1 MLPARLRGVA
11 RPRFLAVTAAVIV
24 TAAAPAV
31 ASWTVPGVGSGVA
44 QASPDFHAPSVTG
57 AVIAPAGMTAASG
70 GVRAGQQFVVYA
82 TITDPGGT
90 GVASALTDVS
100 ALAAGST
107 AVDLDPCVSSCT
119 IGGTTYTWSS
129 APITADAGLAQGT
142 TSFTVWGTDNTAN
155 VGVPKSFT
163 VVADNTSP
171 TVSGGVIVASATS
184 GVGYVRQGGTYV
196 VYVNASD
203 AGAPASGIATVT
215 ADVSALNA
223 GVTALSVPKC
233 TSSCSV
239 GGTTYGYKSAATT
252 AGSPVTEGA
261 WSFPV
266 TATDKAGG
274 TGSFSVSGTV
284 DNTAPTVSAATML
297 TSGSTTPGFVK
308 SGGTYIVYANAA
320 DGGAPASG
328 ITTVKTDVS
337 GLTAGQTALTLSACT
352 SSCTV
357 AGVTYG
363 YKSSSKTAGT
373 LGAGPIGFTVT
384 ATDKASGA
392 TTGSFSVAVDN
403 TAPTVTALAVATTT
417 TSVPGWLRKSGAY
430 NVYANASDAASGIL
444 TVKANVSTITSG
456 QTALA
461 LTACTTGCTIGGV
474 TYAYKSA
481 NKTASSTLPAGAVS
495 FSVTA
500 TDNASNTGTTN
511 GSATADNTAPTVSG
525 AAIAT
530 VVTNVPGYVS
540 QGRDYVVYGDTSD
553 AASGIFKLTAK
564 ASNLTT
570 GQTAL
575 AMPACISS
583 CSAGGVA
590 HGYTSAATTA
600 NASLSAGSKTY
611 TLTATDN
618 AGNTTTTS
626 NQSVTVD
633 NTAPTVSI
641 TFPTAGYAGGWA
653 AGCATAGVADV
664 CGTATDATA
673 GVAKVQ
679 VSFRQAAAP
688 SLYWDPGPAT
698 FSSATEVLSN
708 ATLAL
713 PSWSSPMAAAAFT
726 NATGYTLRA
735 LVTDS
740 AGNTATTST
749 TFTFS
754 P

>member
-11 RPRFLAVTAAVIV
+11 RPRSLAVVAVVLV
-24 TAAAPAV
+24 TTAAPAV
-31 ASWTVPGVGSGVA
+31 ASWTVPGSGSGVA
-44 QASPDFHAPSVTG
+44 QASPDFHAPSVNSAT
-57 AVIAPAGMTAASG
+57 IAPVGMTAAAG
-70 GVRAGQQFVVYA
+70 GVRAGGQFVVYA
-82 TITDPGGT
+82 KITDPGGT
-90 GVASALTDVS
+90 GVASAQADVS

-107 AVDLDPCVSSCT
+107 SVVLNPCVAPCT
-119 IGGTTYTWSS
+119 VGGTTYTWSS
-129 APITADAGLAQGT
+129 APITADAGLTQGT
-142 TSFTVWGTDNTAN
+142 TSFTVSGTDNASNTGTPAPFS
-155 VGVPKSFT
+155 VI
-163 VVADNTSP
+163 ADNTSP
-171 TVSGGVIVASATS
+171 TVSAGVIVASATS
-184 GVGYVRQGGTYV
+184 GVGYVRQGGTYL
-196 VYVNASD
+196 VYASASD
-203 AGAPASGIATVT
+203 AGSPASGVATVT
-215 ADVSALNA
+215 ADVSTLNA
-223 GVTALSVPKC
+223 GVTALSLPKC
-233 TSSCSV
+233 TSSCTI
-239 GGTTYGYKSAATT
+239 GGVTYGFKSAVTT
-252 AGSPVTEGA
+252 AGSPVAEGA
-261 WSFPV
+261 LSFPV

-274 TGSFSVSGTV
+274 TGAFTVSGTV
-284 DNTAPTVSAATML
+284 DDTAPAVSAAAVV
-297 TSGSTTPGFVK
+297 TSATSTPGFVK
-308 SGGTYIVYANAA
+308 SGGSYIVYANAT

-328 ITTVKTDVS
+328 ISTVKADVS
-337 GLTAGQTALTLSACT
+337 ALTAGQTALTLSACA
-352 SSCTV
+352 SSCTIG
-357 AGVTYG
+357 GVTYG

-373 LGAGPIGFTVT
+373 LSAGSTGFTVT

-403 TAPTVTALAVATTT
+403 TVPTVTALAVATTT
-417 TSVPGWLRKSGAY
+417 TSVPGWLRKSGVY
-430 NVYANASDAASGIL
+430 NVYANATDGASGIF

-456 QTALA
+456 QTALT
-461 LTACTTGCTIGGV
+461 LSACATGCTIGGV

-481 NKTASSTLPAGAVS
+481 NKTASSSLAAGAVS

-500 TDNASNTGTTN
+500 TDNANNAGTTN

-530 VVTNVPGYVS
+530 VVTNVPGFVS

-553 AASGIFKLTAK
+553 AASGIWKLTAK

-575 AMPACISS
+575 AMPACVAS

-600 NASLSAGSKTY
+600 NASLTAGSKTY

-618 AGNTTTTS
+618 AGNATTTS

-673 GVAKVQ
+673 GVATVQ
-679 VSFRQAAAP
+679 VSFRQSAAP
-688 SLYWDPGPAT
+688 SLYWDPGVLT

-713 PSWSSPMAAAAFT
+713 PSWSFPMAAGAFT

-735 LVTDS
+735 VATDA

>member
-1 MLPARLRGVA
+1 VLPARLRGVA
-11 RPRFLAVTAAVIV
+11 RPRSLAVVAVVLV
-24 TAAAPAV
+24 TTAAPAV
-31 ASWTVPGVGSGVA
+31 ASWTVPGGGSGVA
-44 QASPDFHAPSVTG
+44 QASPDFHAPSVNSAT
-57 AVIAPAGMTAASG
+57 IAPVGMTAAGG
-70 GVRAGQQFVVYA
+70 GVRAGGQFVVYA
-82 TITDPGGT
+82 KLTDPGGT
-90 GVASALTDVS
+90 GVASAQSDVS

-107 AVDLDPCVSSCT
+107 SVALTPCVSSCT
-119 IGGTTYTWSS
+119 IGSTTYTWSS
-129 APITADAGLAQGT
+129 APVTADAGLAQGT
-142 TSFTVWGTDNTAN
+142 TPFSVWGTDNSSNT
-155 VGVPKSFT
+155 GTPTSFS
-163 VVADNTSP
+163 VIADNTSP
-171 TVSGGVIVASATS
+171 TASAGVIVASATS

-196 VYVNASD
+196 VYASASD

-215 ADVSALNA
+215 ADVSALNP

-233 TSSCSV
+233 TSSCTI
-239 GGTTYGYKSAATT
+239 GGVTYGFKSAVTT
-252 AGSPVTEGA
+252 AGSPVTQGA
-261 WSFPV
+261 VSFPV

-274 TGSFSVSGTV
+274 TGALTVSGTV
-284 DNTAPTVSAATML
+284 DNTAPTVSAATVL

-308 SGGTYIVYANAA
+308 TGGSYIVYANAA

-328 ITTVKTDVS
+328 ISTVKADAS
-337 GLTAGQTALTLSACT
+337 ALTAGQAALTLSACT
-352 SSCTV
+352 SSCTI

-363 YKSSSKTAGT
+363 YKSSTKTAGT
-373 LGAGPIGFTVT
+373 LSAGSIGFTVT

-403 TAPTVTALAVATTT
+403 TTPTVTALAVATTT
-417 TSVPGWLRKSGAY
+417 TGVPGWLRKSGAY
-430 NVYANASDAASGIL
+430 NVYANATDAASGIS

-456 QTALA
+456 QTALT
-461 LTACTTGCTIGGV
+461 LSACTTGCTIGGV

-481 NKTASSTLPAGAVS
+481 NKTASSTLVAGAVS
-495 FSVTA
+495 FTVTA
-500 TDNASNTGTTN
+500 TDNGGNAGTTT
-511 GSATADNTAPTVSG
+511 GGATADNTAPTVSG
-525 AAIAT
+525 AAVAT
-530 VVTNVPGYVS
+530 VATNVPGYVS
-540 QGRDYVVYGDTSD
+540 QGRDYVVYGDPSD
-553 AASGIFKLTAK
+553 ATSGIWKLTAK

-575 AMPACISS
+575 LMPACVAS
-583 CSAGGVA
+583 CSAGGVT

-600 NASLSAGSKTY
+600 NATLSAGSKTY

-618 AGNTTTTS
+618 AGNATTTS

-653 AGCATAGVADV
+653 AGCATAGIADV

-673 GVAKVQ
+673 GVAKAQ
-679 VSFRQAAAP
+679 VSFRQSAAP
-688 SLYWDPGPAT
+688 SLYWDPGPLT

-713 PSWSSPMAAAAFT
+713 PSWSLPMGAAAFT

-735 LVTDS
+735 VATDA

>member
-1 MLPARLRGVA
+1 M
-11 RPRFLAVTAAVIV
+11 
-24 TAAAPAV
+24 
-31 ASWTVPGVGSGVA
+31 
-44 QASPDFHAPSVTG
+44 
-57 AVIAPAGMTAASG
+57 
-70 GVRAGQQFVVYA
+70 
-82 TITDPGGT
+82 
-90 GVASALTDVS
+90 
-100 ALAAGST
+100 
-107 AVDLDPCVSSCT
+107 
-119 IGGTTYTWSS
+119 
-129 APITADAGLAQGT
+129 
-142 TSFTVWGTDNTAN
+142 
-155 VGVPKSFT
+155 
-163 VVADNTSP
+163 
-171 TVSGGVIVASATS
+171 
-184 GVGYVRQGGTYV
+184 
-196 VYVNASD
+196 
-203 AGAPASGIATVT
+203 
-215 ADVSALNA
+215 
-223 GVTALSVPKC
+223 
-233 TSSCSV
+233 
-239 GGTTYGYKSAATT
+239 
-252 AGSPVTEGA
+252 
-261 WSFPV
+261 
-266 TATDKAGG
+266 
-274 TGSFSVSGTV
+274 
-284 DNTAPTVSAATML
+284 
-297 TSGSTTPGFVK
+297 
-308 SGGTYIVYANAA
+308 
-320 DGGAPASG
+320 
-328 ITTVKTDVS
+328 
-337 GLTAGQTALTLSACT
+337 
-352 SSCTV
+352 
-357 AGVTYG
+357 
-363 YKSSSKTAGT
+363 
-373 LGAGPIGFTVT
+373 T

-430 NVYANASDAASGIL
+430 NVYANATDGASGIF

-461 LTACTTGCTIGGV
+461 LSACATGCTIGGV

-481 NKTASSTLPAGAVS
+481 NKTASSSLAAGAVS

-500 TDNASNTGTTN
+500 TDNANNAGTTN

-530 VVTNVPGYVS
+530 VVTNVPGFVS

-553 AASGIFKLTAK
+553 AASGIWKLTAK

-575 AMPACISS
+575 AMPACVAS

-618 AGNTTTTS
+618 AGNATTTS

-679 VSFRQAAAP
+679 VSFRQSAAP
-688 SLYWDPGPAT
+688 SLYWNPGPAT

-708 ATLAL
+708 TTLAL
-713 PSWSSPMAAAAFT
+713 PSWSFPMAAGAFT

-735 LVTDS
+735 LATDAAGQHRDHIHDLHLLVRSHAPARPPHRARHRIRRGRLGDARPAPGEGRPRHRAHRVGRRASGSRACPSRASTPERRARSGSRSRTRTRTRSRWRRRRQGRREDEQGRLHGQRRQPRHRPRRAS
-740 AGNTATTST
+740 AAWSFPHTRRKTVVLQVAMPATVANACQGA
-749 TFTFS
+749 TFKISFRARATRV
-754 P
+754 

>member
-1 MLPARLRGVA
+1 VLPARLRGVA
-11 RPRFLAVTAAVIV
+11 RPRFLVVVAAVLV

-31 ASWTVPGVGSGVA
+31 ASWTVPGTGSGVA
-44 QASPDFHAPSVTG
+44 QASPDFHAPSVNSAT
-57 AVIAPAGMTAASG
+57 IAPVGMTAAGG
-70 GVRAGQQFVVYA
+70 GVRAGGQFVVYA
-82 TITDPGGT
+82 KITDPGGT
-90 GVASALTDVS
+90 GVASALADVS
-100 ALAAGST
+100 ALAAGSS
-107 AVDLDPCVSSCT
+107 AVSLSPCVSSCT
-119 IGGTTYTWSS
+119 IGGTAYTWSS
-129 APITADAGLAQGT
+129 APITADAGLTQGT
-142 TSFTVWGTDNTAN
+142 KSFTVWGTDNAAN
-155 VGVPKSFT
+155 VGVPKAFS

-171 TVSGGVIVASATS
+171 TVSAGVIVASATS

-196 VYVNASD
+196 VYANASD
-203 AGAPASGIATVT
+203 AGSPASGIATVT

-223 GVTALSVPKC
+223 GVTALALPAC
-233 TSSCSV
+233 TSSCSI
-239 GGTTYGYKSAATT
+239 GGTTYGFKSAVTT

-261 WSFPV
+261 LSFPV
-266 TATDKAGG
+266 KATDKAGG
-274 TGSFSVSGTV
+274 TGTFSVSGTV
-284 DNTAPTVSAATML
+284 DNTAPTVSAATVL

-337 GLTAGQTALTLSACT
+337 TLTAGQTALALSACT
-352 SSCTV
+352 SNCTIG
-357 AGVTYG
+357 GVTYG

-403 TAPTVTALAVATTT
+403 TAPTVTALAVASTT

-430 NVYANASDAASGIL
+430 NVYANATDAASGVL

-461 LTACTTGCTIGGV
+461 LSACTTGCTIGGV

-481 NKTASSTLPAGAVS
+481 NKTASSSLAAGAVS
-495 FSVTA
+495 FTATA
-500 TDNASNTGTTN
+500 TDNAANTGTTN
-511 GSATADNTAPTVSG
+511 GSATADNTAPTVS
-525 AAIAT
+525 AAAVAT
-530 VVTNVPGYVS
+530 VVTNVPGYLS
-540 QGRDYVVYGDTSD
+540 QGRDYIVYGDTSD
-553 AASGIFKLTAK
+553 AASGIFKVTAK

-575 AMPACISS
+575 VMPACVSS

-590 HGYTSAATTA
+590 HGFTSAATTA
-600 NASLSAGSKTY
+600 NATLSAGSKTY

-618 AGNTTTTS
+618 AGNTTTTA

-633 NTAPTVSI
+633 NTVPTVSI
-641 TFPTAGYAGGWA
+641 TFPTAGYAGGWL
-653 AGCATAGVADV
+653 AGCATALVADV

-679 VSFRQAAAP
+679 VSFRQSAAP
-688 SLYWDPGPAT
+688 SLYWNPGPAT

-708 ATLAL
+708 TTLAL
-713 PSWSSPMAAAAFT
+713 PSWSFPMAAAAFT

>member
-11 RPRFLAVTAAVIV
+11 RPRSLAVVAVVLV
-24 TAAAPAV
+24 TTAAPAV
-31 ASWTVPGVGSGVA
+31 ASWTVPGSGSGVA
-44 QASPDFHAPSVTG
+44 QASPDFHAPSVNSAT
-57 AVIAPAGMTAASG
+57 IAPVGMTAAGG
-70 GVRAGQQFVVYA
+70 GVRAGGQFVVYA
-82 TITDPGGT
+82 KITDPGGT
-90 GVASALTDVS
+90 GVASAQADVS

-107 AVDLDPCVSSCT
+107 AVALAPCVSACT
-119 IGGTTYTWSS
+119 IGTTTYTWSS
-129 APITADAGLAQGT
+129 APVTADAGLTQGT
-142 TSFTVWGTDNTAN
+142 TSFAVWGTDNSSNTGSPAPFS
-155 VGVPKSFT
+155 VT
-163 VVADNTSP
+163 ADNTSP
-171 TVSGGVIVASATS
+171 TASAGVIVASATS

-196 VYVNASD
+196 VYASASD
-203 AGAPASGIATVT
+203 AGSPASGIATVT

-223 GVTALSVPKC
+223 GVTALSLPKC
-233 TSSCSV
+233 TSSCTI
-239 GGTTYGYKSAATT
+239 GGVTYGYKSAVTT
-252 AGSPVTEGA
+252 AGSPVTQGA
-261 WSFPV
+261 LSFPV

-274 TGSFSVSGTV
+274 TGTFSVAGAV
-284 DNTAPTVSAATML
+284 DNTAPAVSAATVL

-308 SGGTYIVYANAA
+308 SGGSYIVYANAP

-328 ITTVKTDVS
+328 ISTVKADVS
-337 GLTAGQTALTLSACT
+337 ALTAGQTALALSACT

-357 AGVTYG
+357 GGVTYG
-363 YKSSSKTAGT
+363 YKSSTKTAGS

-417 TSVPGWLRKSGAY
+417 SVPGWLRKSGAY
-430 NVYANASDAASGIL
+430 NAYANASDAASGIL

-456 QTALA
+456 QTALT
-461 LTACTTGCTIGGV
+461 LSACTTGCTIGGV

-481 NKTASSTLPAGAVS
+481 NKTAGSSLAAGAVS

-500 TDNASNTGTTN
+500 TDNAGNAGTTT
-511 GSATADNTAPTVSG
+511 GGATADNTAPTVLG
-525 AAIAT
+525 AAVAT

-540 QGRDYVVYGDTSD
+540 QGRDYVVYGDPSD
-553 AASGIFKLTAK
+553 AASGIWKLTAK

-570 GQTAL
+570 GQTTL
-575 AMPACISS
+575 VMPACVVS
-583 CSAGGVA
+583 CSAGGVT
-590 HGYTSAATTA
+590 HGYASAATTA

-618 AGNTTTTS
+618 AGNATTTS
-626 NQSVTVD
+626 NQTVVVD

-653 AGCATAGVADV
+653 AGCSTAGVADV

-679 VSFRQAAAP
+679 VSFRQSAAP
-688 SLYWDPGPAT
+688 SLYWNPGLLT

-713 PSWSSPMAAAAFT
+713 PSWSLPMAAGGFT

-735 LVTDS
+735 LVTDA

>member
-11 RPRFLAVTAAVIV
+11 RPRSLAVVAVVLV
-24 TAAAPAV
+24 TTAAPAV
-31 ASWTVPGVGSGVA
+31 ASWTVPGSGSGVA
-44 QASPDFHAPSVTG
+44 EASPDFHAPSVNSAT
-57 AVIAPAGMTAASG
+57 IAPAGMTAAGG
-70 GVRAGQQFVVYA
+70 GVRAGGQFVVYA
-82 TITDPGGT
+82 KITDPGGT
-90 GVASALTDVS
+90 GVASALADVS
-100 ALAAGST
+100 ALAAGATSVVLT
-107 AVDLDPCVSSCT
+107 PCLTSCT
-119 IGGTTYTWSS
+119 IGTTTYTWSS
-129 APITADAGLAQGT
+129 APVTADAGLAEGT
-142 TSFTVWGTDNTAN
+142 KSFTVWGTDNASNIGAPAPFSVT
-155 VGVPKSFT
+155 S
-163 VVADNTSP
+163 DNTSP
-171 TVSGGVIVASATS
+171 TASAGVIVASATS

-196 VYVNASD
+196 VYASASD

-223 GVTALSVPKC
+223 GVTALSLPKC
-233 TSSCSV
+233 TSSCTI
-239 GGTTYGYKSAATT
+239 GGVTYGYKSAVTT
-252 AGSPVTEGA
+252 AGSPVTQGA
-261 WSFPV
+261 LSFPV
-266 TATDKAGG
+266 TATDNAGG
-274 TGSFSVSGTV
+274 TGTFTVSGTV
-284 DNTAPTVSAATML
+284 DNTAPTVSAATVL

-308 SGGTYIVYANAA
+308 LGGTYIVYANAV

-328 ITTVKTDVS
+328 ISTVKTDVS
-337 GLTAGQTALTLSACT
+337 ALTAGQTALALSACT

-363 YKSSSKTAGT
+363 YKSSSKIAGT

-392 TTGSFSVAVDN
+392 STGSFSVAVDN
-403 TAPTVTALAVATTT
+403 TAPTVTAVAVATTT

-456 QTALA
+456 QTALV
-461 LTACTTGCTIGGV
+461 LSACTTGCTIGGV

-481 NKTASSTLPAGAVS
+481 NKNASSTLAAGAVS
-495 FSVTA
+495 FTVTA
-500 TDNASNTGTTN
+500 TDNAANAGTTS
-511 GSATADNTAPTVSG
+511 GGATADNTAPTVSG
-525 AAIAT
+525 AAVAT
-530 VVTNVPGYVS
+530 VVTNVPGYAS
-540 QGRDYVVYGDTSD
+540 QGRDYVVYGDPSD
-553 AASGIFKLTAK
+553 AASGIWKLTAK

-575 AMPACISS
+575 VMPACVAS
-583 CSAGGVA
+583 CSAGGVT
-590 HGYTSAATTA
+590 HGYASAAITA
-600 NASLSAGSKTY
+600 NATLSAGSKTY

-618 AGNTTTTS
+618 AGNATTTS
-626 NQSVTVD
+626 NQTVIVD

-641 TFPTAGYAGGWA
+641 TFPTAGYAGGWD

-679 VSFRQAAAP
+679 VSFRQSAAP
-688 SLYWDPGPAT
+688 SLYWNPGLLT
-698 FSSATEVLSN
+698 FSSATEMLSN
-708 ATLAL
+708 ASLTL
-713 PSWSSPMAAAAFT
+713 PSWSFPMAAGAFT

-735 LVTDS
+735 LATDA

-749 TFTFS
+749 TFTFL